1 MSFKKQNVLTELKM
15 SLRSGGEIDDN
26 FANFRIDE
34 CMKKLFVEGQLLSLS
49 RYIDPRGGLKVQP
62 ISVDGSEVILN
73 NAPTGGDFVKH
84 TNLYE
89 VIWDTSSINSTAD
102 YITENVKT
110 RKLIKPSRYYIGQD
124 VAGSS
129 EEKIIFN
136 EDYKSTGAYTLE
148 LWSFF
153 SSTEEGHVQSSFS
166 RDFYDALLSDV
177 KYYFL
182 LQQGRPWFDNN
193 LALLEFRNYNEA
205 LRKLKINSN
214 KNFTRRETKAKP
226 ANGFI

>member
-34 CMKKLFVEGQLLSLS
+34 CMKKLFVEGQLLSIS
-49 RYIDPRGGLKVQP
+49 RYIDPRDGLKVQP
-62 ISVDGSEVILN
+62 ISPDTNEVILN
-73 NAPTGGDFVKH
+73 LPPTGGDFVKH

-89 VIWDTSSINSTAD
+89 VTWDTSEINSTSD

-110 RKLIKPSRYYIGQD
+110 RKLVKPSRYYIGSPRGQS
-124 VAGSS
+124 GQS
-129 EEKIIFN
+129 IIFN
-136 EDYKSTGAYTLE
+136 EDYKSTGLYSLE

-153 SSTEEGHVQSSFS
+153 STTDELLVQPSFS
-166 RDFYDALLSDV
+166 QDFYDALLADV

-193 LALLEFRNYNEA
+193 LALLEFRRYNEA

>member
-110 RKLIKPSRYYIGQD
+110 RKLIKPSRYYIG
-124 VAGSS
+124 
-129 EEKIIFN
+129 
-136 EDYKSTGAYTLE
+136 
-148 LWSFF
+148 
-153 SSTEEGHVQSSFS
+153 
-166 RDFYDALLSDV
+166 
-177 KYYFL
+177 
-182 LQQGRPWFDNN
+182 
-193 LALLEFRNYNEA
+193 
-205 LRKLKINSN
+205 SN
-214 KNFTRRETKAKP
+214 P
-226 ANGFI
+226 AP